1 MRPLGWLS
9 CKCSAFMNGLT
20 ILYSNESIDL
30 WFSQGNLILKSSSLV
45 CLLLLAV
52 CWSLSCSDAQEA
64 LVRCWCNARWPL
76 HLQHWESS
84 TPPFFINYLA
94 GSLVLKQ
101 HKIDGGTENIMRAL
115 QKPMMSAAFV
125 HRRTESSALPPSH
138 LCFCLE
144 GEWIWGEAGVP
155 SWHTNFWR
163 KNFVSIFKK
172 HDS

>member
-1 MRPLGWLS
+1 MVELQVFCIHEW
-9 CKCSAFMNGLT
+9 T

-125 HRRTESSALPPSH
+125 HRRTESSALPP
-138 LCFCLE
+138 L
-144 GEWIWGEAGVP
+144 I
-155 SWHTNFWR
+155 
-163 KNFVSIFKK
+163 FVSVLRVSESEGKLVFLLDIPIFEGKILFLYLK
-172 HDS
+172 NTILNAKRI